1 MTAKKNSTA
10 NSNNQLLSDEVMEI
24 VSYRP
29 HWIVRKGNSIF
40 FIILFLLSTLTFFIK
55 YPDVINAPARL
66 SALNPPKAVTARKE
80 GKLLKLFV
88 SNGQQVTKGRQLG
101 YIESTTDYGEVMQ
114 LQLWIDKTINAIQA
128 GNYNTINTLP
138 PPGLK
143 NLGPLQISFQEFQN
157 QLQLTRQTL
166 ANGYFSKKSNALYK
180 DLQYISDL
188 KKNAYQQQHL
198 LEADQ
203 QLQQKEL
210 QAYESLAK
218 DKVIAP
224 LELNQYKSKMIAKEQ
239 SLKQVNTLLTNSDI
253 SSHGKQKEI
262 LDVKKQVADQ
272 QQNFNSALL
281 NLKSIIEEWAEQY
294 VLVAAEDG
302 KVIFI
307 KTLHE
312 NELISNG
319 QNLFYIQP
327 EQSEFYVE
335 ITASQ
340 NGFGKIKSGQKVMLK
355 LDSYPSEEYGTVA
368 GIIDHIADIPNNDSF
383 LIHVSLPRGLQTNYG
398 KNVFYK
404 TGLKA
409 QADIITD
416 NRLLFDRLAGQLKNM
431 WKR

>member
-1 MTAKKNSTA
+1 MPTEKNNTV
-10 NSNNQLLSDEVMEI
+10 NDHNRLLSDDVMEI

-29 HWIVRKGNSIF
+29 HWIVRKGNTIF
-40 FIILFLLSTLTFFIK
+40 FITLFLLSTLTFFIK
-55 YPDVINAPARL
+55 YPDVINAPAKL
-66 SALNPPKAVTARKE
+66 SALNPPKAVNARKE

-88 SNGQQVTKGRQLG
+88 SNGQQVIKGRQLG
-101 YIESTTDYGEVMQ
+101 YIENTADYKEVMQ
-114 LQLWIDKTINAIQA
+114 LQLWVDKTITAIQA
-128 GNYNTINTLP
+128 GNYNTISNFPLP
-138 PPGLK
+138 VLE
-143 NLGPLQISFQEFQN
+143 NLGPLQVSFQEFQN
-157 QLQLTRQTL
+157 QLQFTRQTL
-166 ANGYFSKKSNALYK
+166 ANGYFTKKSSALYK
-180 DLQYISDL
+180 DLKYISDL

-198 LEADQ
+198 IEADQ

-239 SLKQVNTLLTNSDI
+239 SLKQANTLITNSDI

-272 QQNFNSALL
+272 QQSFSSALL
-281 NLKSIIEEWAEQY
+281 SLKSIIEEWIEQY
-294 VLVAAEDG
+294 VLIAAEDG
-302 KVIFI
+302 KIVFTT
-307 KTLHE
+307 TLHE

-319 QNLFYIQP
+319 QSLFYIQP

-340 NGFGKIKSGQKVMLK
+340 NGLGKIKTGQKVMLK
-355 LDSYPSEEYGTVA
+355 LDSYPSQEFGTIA

-398 KNVFYK
+398 KHIFYK

-409 QADIITD
+409 RADIITD
-416 NRLLFDRLAGQLKNM
+416 SRLLFDRLAGQLKKI
-431 WKR
+431 WER

>member
-1 MTAKKNSTA
+1 MPTKKSNTA
-10 NSNNQLLSDEVMEI
+10 NNNNQLLSDEVMEI
-24 VSYRP
+24 VTYRP

-40 FIILFLLSTLTFFIK
+40 AAVLLLLSTLTFVIK
-55 YPDVINAPARL
+55 YPDVINAPAKL
-66 SALNPPKAVTARKE
+66 SALNPPKAINARKE

-88 SNGQQVTKGRQLG
+88 SNGQQVIKGRQLG
-101 YIESTTDYGEVMQ
+101 YIESTANYNEVMQ
-114 LQLWIDKTINAIQA
+114 LQLWVNKTITAIQA
-128 GNYNTINTLP
+128 GNYNTISNLP
-138 PPGLK
+138 PPVLE
-143 NLGPLQISFQEFQN
+143 NLGPLQVSFQEFQN
-157 QLQLTRQTL
+157 QLQFTRQTL
-166 ANGYFSKKSNALYK
+166 ANGYFTKKSSALHK

-198 LEADQ
+198 IEADQ

-239 SLKQVNTLLTNSDI
+239 SLKQVSTLLTNSDI

-272 QQNFNSALL
+272 QQSFNSALL
-281 NLKSIIEEWAEQY
+281 SLKSIIEEWIEQY

-302 KVIFI
+302 KIIFI
-307 KTLHE
+307 TTLHE
-312 NELISNG
+312 NELISTG

-327 EQSEFYVE
+327 KQSEFYVE

-340 NGFGKIKSGQKVMLK
+340 NGLGKIKTGQKVMLK
-355 LDSYPSEEYGTVA
+355 LDSYPSQEFGTID

-398 KNVFYK
+398 KNIFYK

-409 QADIITD
+409 QANIITD
-416 NRLLFDRLAGQLKNM
+416 SRVLFDRLAGQLKKI
-431 WKR
+431 WER